1 MRLAL
6 LFSTAALLTALAADG
21 VRPAPAFTI
30 ARIAD
35 PAINVQQYKGKKIV
49 ALAFIYT
56 TCPHCQHLT
65 TILDQLAKDYASRA
79 VQFLEC
85 AFNDDSVQTLPEF
98 LKQFNPPFPV
108 GYCSRAS
115 VMSYLQYSLVDT
127 RPLYVPHMVFIDKA
141 GMIRGDYPGEGP
153 FFQDPEGNIR
163 KELDKMLKT
172 APATHAGSGTGGA
185 SSNVRA
191 AR

>member
-6 LFSTAALLTALAADG
+6 LLSTAAVFTTLAADS
-21 VRPAPAFTI
+21 VRPEPAFTI
-30 ARIAD
+30 SRIAD
-35 PAINVQQYKGKKIV
+35 PGINVQQYKGKKIV

-65 TILDQLAKDYASRA
+65 TILDQLAKDYTPRG

-85 AFNDDSVQTLPEF
+85 AFNDDAVQTLPEF

-108 GYCSRAS
+108 GYGTRAS
-115 VMSYLQYSLVDT
+115 VMSYLQYSMLDT

-163 KELDKMLKT
+163 KELDKMLKA
-172 APATHAGSGTGGA
+172 APATSA
-185 SSNVRA
+185 SA
-191 AR
+191 KK